1 MALSTTQVQK
11 VAKLAR
17 LHLEPDELPNLTE
30 KLNGVLHWIDQLQAV
45 NTDGIAPLTSVN
57 DGQALYLR
65 PDEITDGHK
74 QADIV
79 SNAPETMAGFF
90 VVPKVVE

>member
-1 MALSTTQVQK
+1 MT
-11 VAKLAR
+11 
-17 LHLEPDELPNLTE
+17 D

-45 NTDGIAPLTSVN
+45 NTDGIAPLASVN

-79 SNAPETMAGFF
+79 RNAPETMEGFLI
-90 VVPKVVE
+90 VPKVAA